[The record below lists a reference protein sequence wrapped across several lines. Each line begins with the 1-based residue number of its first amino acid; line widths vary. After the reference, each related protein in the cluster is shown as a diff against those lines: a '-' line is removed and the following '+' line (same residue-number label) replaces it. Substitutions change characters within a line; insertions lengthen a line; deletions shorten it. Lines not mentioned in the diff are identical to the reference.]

1 MEKGKLYVVAT
12 PIGNVEDITKRAA
25 EILGG
30 VAYIACEDTRTTG
43 ILLKELGIK
52 GRMFSYHE
60 FNKQEASEHIVR
72 LLDEGSDV
80 AVVSDAGTPC
90 ISDPGYLAVKK
101 AREKGF
107 TVVPIPGAS
116 AFITALSVSGFATDS
131 FVFQGFLTSRGDAKR
146 KEKLKELMGY
156 NLTVILYEAPH
167 RMGRL
172 LLEIKDID
180 PDREIFIGREMT
192 KKYEQFLTGKPPE
205 LIAWY
210 EAHKPKGEHV
220 VIINK
225 KSMSVVCDD
234 GDILFEFEKRKATG
248 EDEKAI
254 LKDIARRTGNSKS
267 DIYKLC
273 KKNPRQ

>member
-12 PIGNVEDITKRAA
+12 PIGNTEDITKRAA
-25 EILGG
+25 EILAG

-43 ILLKELGIK
+43 ILLKELCIK
-52 GRMFSYHE
+52 GRLFSYHE
-60 FNKQEASEHIVR
+60 FNKQEASDHIVR

-107 TVVPIPGAS
+107 TVIPIPGAS

-131 FVFQGFLTSRGDAKR
+131 FIFQGFLASRGDTKR

-172 LLEIKDID
+172 LLQINDID
-180 PDREIFIGREMT
+180 PDREVFIGREMT
-192 KKYEQFLTGKPPE
+192 KKYEQFLSGKPRE
-205 LIAWY
+205 LISWY
-210 EAHKPKGEHV
+210 EEHKPKGEHV

-225 KSMSVVCDD
+225 KRESVVYDD
-234 GDILFEFEKRKATG
+234 TDILLEFDKRKAAG
-248 EDEKAI
+248 EDEKVI
-254 LKDIARRTGNSKS
+254 LKDIARRAGKSKS
-267 DIYKLC
+267 EIYNLC
-273 KKNPRQ
+273 KKKPR